1 MKIKAVILAAG
12 EGKRMKSATPK
23 VLHRICGRSLVEW
36 AIGAV
41 EALDGSPAVVVGR
54 GREEVMKALAG
65 AGVAFAV
72 QEEQKGTGHAV
83 MTARKEFESAGC
95 VLVTCGDMPLIK
107 PETAKK
113 LVDCI
118 AKDNRDAAVL
128 YTMADDPT
136 GYGRILR
143 DKYGDIKGIVEHRD
157 ANKEQRAIREINTSA
172 YCFNRDMLLF
182 ALDHM
187 DCGNDQKEYYL
198 TDAIAIIANM
208 GGKISGVEGE
218 AEEGLGVNDR
228 AQLAQAAVVLRA
240 RINRAH
246 MLGGVTLVDPENTYI
261 DFDVKIGRD
270 TVIYPGNVLESGT
283 AVGEGCTLYPN
294 NRIAKSSIGDHTD
307 ITSSVILETIIG
319 DGCHVGPFAYT
330 RPGSRIGNGIKVG
343 DFVEIKNSNIGDGTK
358 ISHLTYV
365 GDADVGRDVNLGC
378 GVVFVNYDG
387 RRKYRTTVEDGAFI
401 GCNTNLVAPVKV
413 GRRGYTAAGSTITQD
428 VPEDALAI
436 ARSRQT
442 NKEGWAAKRREEED
456 K

>member
-12 EGKRMKSATPK
+12 EGKRMKSAVPK
-23 VLHRICGRSLVEW
+23 MLHGVCGRPLVEW
-36 AIGAV
+36 AIDVVRAV
-41 EALDGSPAVVVGR
+41 DGNPVVVVGR
-54 GREEVMKALAG
+54 GREDVMKALAG
-65 AGVAFAV
+65 SGASFAV

-83 MTARKEFESAGC
+83 MMARREIEAADC
-95 VLVTCGDMPLIK
+95 VLVTLGDMPLVQ
-107 PETAKK
+107 PDTVQK
-113 LVDCI
+113 LVDCVV
-118 AKDNRDAAVL
+118 KDNRDAAVL
-128 YTMADDPT
+128 YTVAEDPA

-143 DKYGDIKGIVEHRD
+143 DEYGDIKGIVEHRD
-157 ANKEQRAIREINTSA
+157 ASPAQREIREINASA

-187 DCGNDQKEYYL
+187 DCENDQKEYYL
-198 TDAIAIIANM
+198 TDAVSIIANM

-218 AEEGLGVNDR
+218 SEEGMGVNDR
-228 AQLAQAAVVLRA
+228 AQLSEAARVLRA

-246 MLGGVTLVDPENTYI
+246 MLAGVTLVDPDNTYI
-261 DFDVKIGRD
+261 DWDVKIGRD
-270 TVIYPGNVLESGT
+270 TVVYPGNVLEAGT
-283 AVGEGCTLYPN
+283 VIGEGCTLYPN
-294 NRIAKSSIGDHTD
+294 SRISRSRIGDNTD
-307 ITSSVILETIIG
+307 ITASVITETVIG
-319 DGCHVGPFAYT
+319 SCCHVGPFAYT
-330 RPGSRIGNGIKVG
+330 RPGSRIGSNIKIG

-387 RRKYRTTVEDGAFI
+387 KKKHRTTVEDGAFI

-413 GRRGYTAAGSTITQD
+413 GKRGYTAAGSTITED

-442 NKEGWAAKRREEED
+442 NKEGWVTKRREGED